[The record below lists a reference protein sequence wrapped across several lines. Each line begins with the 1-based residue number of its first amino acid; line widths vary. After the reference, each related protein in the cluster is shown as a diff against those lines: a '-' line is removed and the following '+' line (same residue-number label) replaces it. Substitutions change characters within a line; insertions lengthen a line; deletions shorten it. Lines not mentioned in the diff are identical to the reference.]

1 MKEIFSN
8 IIKNNEWTQHPC
20 GPGSTLEY
28 TVNLRNEL
36 PKILEKYNVKSML
49 DLPCGDYSWMSVTKL
64 PDSIKYIGADIV
76 EFLISENK
84 KNYLDVDFR
93 VLDITSDPL
102 PDVDLLFCRDC
113 LLHLN
118 FYDIN
123 KALANIARSNV
134 KFILMSSW
142 HSNSRNSD
150 NIVTG
155 ESRIINFFAPPYNF
169 ENPLDSIVDYIP
181 GYPKRSMVLWAKS
194 SIEKYMKQQ
203 LSLKILTILGTRPE
217 IIRLSRIIPK
227 LDQLC
232 DHRILHTGQN
242 YDPALNDIFFE
253 ELGIRK
259 PDVILD
265 TKGTT
270 AEQLGKMFVG
280 VEKYLQE
287 FKPDKVLILGDTNS
301 GLAAIICERLGVP
314 VYHMEAGNR
323 CYDLKVPEEKN
334 RKIID
339 AVSTINLPYTELSR
353 QNLLREGAT
362 NNKVFVTGNP
372 IKEVI
377 DFYETKINSSSILTT
392 LNLEKNNYIIATAHR
407 AENVDIDDRLI
418 NIFESFEEISKEYK
432 IVFSCHPRTK
442 QKLEKFNI
450 LIDNPNI
457 IMTDPL
463 GFFDFVNL
471 EKNAY
476 MAISDS
482 GTVQEEMCLF
492 GIPTITIRD
501 TTERPETVWCGSNIV
516 SGLKKEN
523 IISCY
528 NSIRTINKT
537 WDVPAEYNKNNVS
550 SIVAQILLGN

>member
-1 MKEIFSN
+1 M
-8 IIKNNEWTQHPC
+8 
-20 GPGSTLEY
+20 
-28 TVNLRNEL
+28 
-36 PKILEKYNVKSML
+36 
-49 DLPCGDYSWMSVTKL
+49 
-64 PDSIKYIGADIV
+64 
-76 EFLISENK
+76 
-84 KNYLDVDFR
+84 
-93 VLDITSDPL
+93 
-102 PDVDLLFCRDC
+102 
-113 LLHLN
+113 
-118 FYDIN
+118 
-123 KALANIARSNV
+123 
-134 KFILMSSW
+134 
-142 HSNSRNSD
+142 
-150 NIVTG
+150 
-155 ESRIINFFAPPYNF
+155 
-169 ENPLDSIVDYIP
+169 
-181 GYPKRSMVLWAKS
+181 
-194 SIEKYMKQQ
+194 
-203 LSLKILTILGTRPE
+203 KILTILGTRPE

-227 LDQLC
+227 LDLVC
-232 DHRILHTGQN
+232 DHRVLHTGQN
-242 YDPALNDIFFE
+242 YDPTLNDIFFE
-253 ELGIRK
+253 DLGIRK
-259 PDVILD
+259 PDVIID
-265 TKGTT
+265 SKGTT

-301 GLAAIICERLGVP
+301 GLVAIICERLGVP

-377 DFYETKINSSSILTT
+377 DFYKDKIDRSSIVST

-407 AENVDIDDRLI
+407 AENVDVDERLI
-418 NIFESFEEISKEYK
+418 NIFKSFEKIANEYK

-450 LIDNPNI
+450 SVNNPNI
-457 IMTDPL
+457 LILEPL
-463 GFFDFVNL
+463 GFFDFVKL

-492 GIPTITIRD
+492 GIPTVTIRD

-516 SGLKKEN
+516 SGLKEQD
-523 IISCY
+523 IINCFNVSK
-528 NSIRTINKT
+528 IVERDWT
-537 WDVPAEYNKNNVS
+537 VPAEYTKHNVS
-550 SIVAQILLGN
+550 DTVVQILLGN